1 MPNDFEK
8 FGDITS
14 IKYKKVLNYKKK
26 YFSMIAMRTTYDQKE
41 VKLLDRIF

>member
-8 FGDITS
+8 FGDIIA

-26 YFSMIAMRTTYDQKE
+26 YFSMIAMRATYD
-41 VKLLDRIF
+41 